1 MWGIYKDKTV
11 EKVSMEQ
18 FDVIIIGGGP
28 AGYVSAIRCAQLN
41 MKTALVEREH
51 LGGVCLNWGC
61 IPTKALL
68 RSAEIKYHVDHGAVY
83 GVHAK
88 DVTVDLEAMVKRS
101 RDISR
106 TLSGG
111 IQHLLKKN
119 KVTHITGHATLKGP
133 TTVCVTKD
141 QKNTD
146 YQAKNIILATGARA
160 RMLPNL
166 PESEHIWTA
175 KQAMTPIAL
184 PTSLLIIGSGAIG
197 IEFASFYRTLGV
209 EVTVVEMS
217 DRILPSEDA
226 EISHLAQKSFEKQG
240 IHFHLST
247 TLEKI
252 DITKTGI
259 KGTFTKNG
267 KPLTLEA
274 EKTLLAIGI
283 VGNTENL
290 GLDTTKIQRDRTQI
304 KVDDYCQTDEPN
316 IFAIGDVVGAPWLAH
331 KGSHEGIIVAEKIA
345 GLSPKPLKRDNIP
358 GCTYSLPQ
366 IASIGLTEEKAKDYA
381 ASQDDKVKIGRFP
394 FMANGKALAM
404 GENDGLIKLLFSQKT
419 GELLG
424 AHMIGAEVTELV
436 HSLALCKAMEGTEED
451 IIHTI
456 FPHPTLSEMLHEA
469 ALAAEERGIHL

>member
-1 MWGIYKDKTV
+1 M
-11 EKVSMEQ
+11 EK

-28 AGYVSAIRCAQLN
+28 AGYVSAIRCAQLKL
-41 MKTALVEREH
+41 KTALVEREH

-68 RSAEIKYHVDHGAVY
+68 RSAEIKHHMDHGDLY

-88 DVTVDLEAMVKRS
+88 EITVDLAAMVKRS
-101 RDISR
+101 RDVSSK
-106 TLSGG
+106 LSGG
-111 IQHLLKKN
+111 IHHLLKKN
-119 KVTHITGHATLKGP
+119 KVTHITGHGALKGS
-133 TTVCVTKD
+133 TTVCVTNDGK
-141 QKNTD
+141 KTD

-160 RMLPNL
+160 RILPHL
-166 PESEHIWTA
+166 PESDHIWTA
-175 KQAMTPIAL
+175 KQAMTPNAL
-184 PTSLLIIGSGAIG
+184 PKSLLIIGSGAIG

-209 EVTVVEMS
+209 DVTVVEMTE
-217 DRILPSEDA
+217 RILPAEDA
-226 EISHLAQKSFEKQG
+226 EISNLAQKSFEKQG
-240 IHFHLST
+240 MHFHLST
-247 TLEKI
+247 MLERV
-252 DITKTGI
+252 DVAKTGI

-267 KPLTLEA
+267 KSLVLEA
-274 EKTLLAIGI
+274 EKILLAIGI
-283 VGNTENL
+283 QGNTENL
-290 GLDTTKIQRDRTQI
+290 GLETTKIQLDRTQI
-304 KVDDYCQTDEPN
+304 KVDGYCRTDEPN

-345 GLSPKPLKRDNIP
+345 GLSPKPLKRENIP

-381 ASQDDKVKIGRFP
+381 TSKGDALKIGRFP

-451 IIHTI
+451 IMHTI

-469 ALAAEERGIHL
+469 SLASEGRSIHF